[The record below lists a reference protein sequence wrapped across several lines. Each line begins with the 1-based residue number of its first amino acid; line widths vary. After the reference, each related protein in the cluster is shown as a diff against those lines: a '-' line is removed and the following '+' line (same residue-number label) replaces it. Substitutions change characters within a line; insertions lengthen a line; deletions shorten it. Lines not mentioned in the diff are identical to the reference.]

1 MIKEYGYGSDKAKS
15 TAAATKKTVTIAK
28 QTVTIPTARQG
39 QAKSILMGHYQ
50 WAPGAHEGPQ
60 GRPVTTANKFS
71 ALSTVD
77 EADKEADDEDQQ
89 VDETRV
95 HAEVDFNRGASG
107 DHRTST
113 TSTTSTATERG

>member
-1 MIKEYGYGSDKAKS
+1 MISEYGYGKAKS

-39 QAKSILMGHYQ
+39 QAKSILMGQ

-60 GRPVTTANKFS
+60 GRPVTSANKFS

-89 VDETRV
+89 VDEPRV
-95 HAEVDFNRGASG
+95 HAEVDLGGHQGITGPTQDQHNQHRDGARLDS
-107 DHRTST
+107 R
-113 TSTTSTATERG
+113 R

>member
-1 MIKEYGYGSDKAKS
+1 MINEYGYGKAKS

-77 EADKEADDEDQQ
+77 VRSDEADKEADDEDQQ

-95 HAEVDFNRGASG
+95 HAEVDLGGHQGITGPA
-107 DHRTST
+107 
-113 TSTTSTATERG
+113 